1 MKTTDTI
8 RRAWRNLNR
17 AKMRTFL
24 TSVAIAVGGFAIM
37 VSLMAG
43 EGARQYVD
51 RIISANMDPNAISI
65 AKDKRM
71 FGASGA
77 SPISG
82 GLREYREDSIDVGGG
97 MDIDAL
103 TQADI
108 DKLSER
114 SDIEDVVPNYQLQP
128 KYIEFSVEKDKKY
141 IGSVQVYD
149 DTTIGKT
156 AAGSLPGLREQI
168 KDDEIVI
175 PAGYLETLG
184 VKNAADA
191 IGSTVSI
198 TITRVPQ
205 AIDPKEIQQIFM
217 TEGEAGAAKRM
228 TGETK
233 VKQLKVRAVIEKS
246 ADEIMSQSALF
257 VSASAAREMSEYTTK
272 GTDSYQKYLVAAAIV
287 KKGYNPEEVKDS
299 LKKAGY
305 NAATAKD
312 LQSFI
317 FTFINIL
324 QGIVMGFGALA
335 LVVSVFGIV
344 NTMYISVL
352 ERTQQ
357 IGLMKALGASGRD
370 IGRLFRY
377 EAAWVGFLGGALGV
391 LLALGGATAFNPM
404 ISEALSLGEFHLLI
418 FQPLA
423 GAAVIL
429 GLILVAVVAGW
440 LPSRRAA
447 KLDPIEALR
456 TE

>member
-1 MKTTDTI
+1 MKTTDII

-17 AKMRTFL
+17 AKMRTLL

-77 SPISG
+77 SPMSG
-82 GLREYREDSIDVGGG
+82 GLREYKENSLDMGGG
-97 MDIDAL
+97 MDFDAL

-108 DKLSER
+108 DKLSKR
-114 SDIEDVVPNYQLQP
+114 SDIEDVVPYYQLQP
-128 KYIEFSVEKDKKY
+128 KYLEFSLKKDKKY
-141 IGSVQVYD
+141 LGPVQAYD
-149 DTTIGKT
+149 DTILKET
-156 AAGSLPGLREQI
+156 AAGSLPKLREQI

-175 PAGYLETLG
+175 PADYLETLG

-191 IGSTVSI
+191 VGSTVSI
-198 TITRVPQ
+198 TINRVPQ
-205 AIDPKEIQQIFM
+205 AVDPSDIQGILM
-217 TEGEAGAAKRM
+217 TEGEAGVAKLM

-233 VKQLKVRAVIEKS
+233 VKQLKVRAVVQKS
-246 ADEIMSQSALF
+246 ANEIMSQSALF
-257 VSASAAREMSEYTTK
+257 VSTGTAREMSEYTTK
-272 GTDSYQKYLVAAAIV
+272 GTDSYQKYIVVGAMV
-287 KKGYNPEEVKDS
+287 KKGHTPEDVKDS
-299 LKKAGY
+299 LKTAGY

-324 QGIVMGFGALA
+324 QGIVMGFGVLA
-335 LVVSVFGIV
+335 LVVSIFGIV

-370 IGRLFRY
+370 IGKLFRY
-377 EAAWVGFLGGALGV
+377 EAAWVGFFGGVLGV
-391 LLALGGATAFNPM
+391 LLALGGAVAFNPM

-423 GAAVIL
+423 GVAVIV
-429 GLILVAVVAGW
+429 GLMLVAVVAGW